1 MIYLWFE
8 KIGKFIDNYTDTK
21 KRLEKKS
28 DEIKEFYV
36 LLREFHEE
44 HKMNK
49 KGENYSKLIEMDFST
64 FIINSVELYEEIFD
78 NESDL
83 AIEEI
88 LKIRKDEFVKFL
100 INTITDD
107 QTDSN
112 INYDL
117 FSMLEKLKDEL
128 NDFIKISFS
137 CLKTQHNSLR
147 KKIAESMI
155 EHNELVAIPKLI
167 KCMKKSKDWRIRDTA
182 KQIIEKISL
191 DKGYESIDDFIQI
204 VERRY
209 KEKANI
215 WIKYKGEILVGV
227 IVGLFGL
234 ISTLIAKFLG

>member
-1 MIYLWFE
+1 MWLE

-21 KRLEKKS
+21 KRIDNKS

-36 LLREFHEE
+36 LLREFYEE
-44 HKMNK
+44 HKMNG
-49 KGENYSKLIEMDFST
+49 KGENYSRLIEMDFST
-64 FIINSVELYEEIFD
+64 FITNSIELYDEIFD

-88 LKIRKDEFVKFL
+88 LKIRKNEFVKFL
-100 INTITDD
+100 INSITDD

-112 INYDL
+112 ISYEL
-117 FSMLEKLKDEL
+117 FSMFEKLKDEL
-128 NDFIKISFS
+128 NDFITISLS
-137 CLKTQHNSLR
+137 CLKTQNNFLR

-182 KQIIEKISL
+182 KQIIEEISL

-204 VERRY
+204 VESRY

-227 IVGLFGL
+227 IMGLFGL
-234 ISTLIAKFLG
+234 ISTLIAIFLG

>member
-1 MIYLWFE
+1 MIYLWLE

-21 KRLEKKS
+21 KRLENKS

-36 LLREFHEE
+36 LLREFYEE
-44 HKMNK
+44 HEMNK
-49 KGENYSKLIEMDFST
+49 KGENYSKIIDMDFSK
-64 FIINSVELYEEIFD
+64 FISNSIELYDEIFD
-78 NESDL
+78 AESDL

-88 LKIRKDEFVKFL
+88 LKIRKNEFVKFL
-100 INTITDD
+100 TNTITDE
-107 QTDSN
+107 QTDSD
-112 INYDL
+112 ISYEL
-117 FSMLEKLKDEL
+117 FSMFENLKDEL
-128 NDFIKISFS
+128 NDFITISLS
-137 CLKTQHNSLR
+137 CLNTQHNSLR

-182 KQIIEKISL
+182 KQIIEEISK

-227 IVGLFGL
+227 IMGLFGL
-234 ISTLIAKFLG
+234 ISTLIAIFLG